1 MRILVAEDERDMNRL
16 ISRTLEKEG
25 YGVDSCFDGNETLY
39 YLENTEYDA
48 AILDIM
54 MPGKDGLEVLKTLR
68 AQGNELPILLLTA
81 RDSVSDRVTGLDA
94 GADDYLIKPFDFD
107 ELMARIRAMTRK
119 RTPHKSS
126 TITIGDLV
134 LNVGNHTVSRGGKK
148 IDLSVREYA
157 ILEYMCMNPGIVLS
171 REKIENHIW
180 NYDYSGGS
188 NVVDVY
194 ISYLRKKIDGGQEKK
209 LIHTVWGAGWM
220 IREDK

>member
-1 MRILVAEDERDMNRL
+1 
-16 ISRTLEKEG
+16 
-25 YGVDSCFDGNETLY
+25 DGNETLY

-134 LNVGNHTVSRGGKK
+134 LNVGNHTVSR
-148 IDLSVREYA
+148 
-157 ILEYMCMNPGIVLS
+157 
-171 REKIENHIW
+171 
-180 NYDYSGGS
+180 
-188 NVVDVY
+188 
-194 ISYLRKKIDGGQEKK
+194 
-209 LIHTVWGAGWM
+209 
-220 IREDK
+220 